1 MAACHF
7 GRLPRVSLLLSN
19 GAPLEQ
25 RDAFGGTAMAAAV
38 LARRSAVV
46 SALAV
51 GLVRHLGVPE
61 ARRACGG
68 AMRRAHSR
76 TQRRL
81 PLPCDSAYIYAY
93 RLSSSV
99 RVHKE

>member
-38 LARRSAVV
+38 VAGRSA
-46 SALAV
+46 
-51 GLVRHLGVPE
+51 G
-61 ARRACGG
+61 
-68 AMRRAHSR
+68 
-76 TQRRL
+76 
-81 PLPCDSAYIYAY
+81 
-93 RLSSSV
+93 
-99 RVHKE
+99 